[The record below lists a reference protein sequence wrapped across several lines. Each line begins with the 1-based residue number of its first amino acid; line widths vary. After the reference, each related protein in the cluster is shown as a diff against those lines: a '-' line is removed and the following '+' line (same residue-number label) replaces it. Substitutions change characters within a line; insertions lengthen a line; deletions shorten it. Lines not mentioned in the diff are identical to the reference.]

1 MNKQILGRLAGIVV
15 VAALTIGAPMAGASS
30 VKIKTKKGMLTLYS
44 GQKFTGD
51 YFEIVKDRTSM
62 STDFTI
68 GSIAVSEGEK
78 WEVCE
83 GQRFKEPCM
92 VIAQNTEDLG
102 EIMVRS
108 ARKVTDTPAT

>member
-1 MNKQILGRLAGIVV
+1 MNRQTIGRMIG
-15 VAALTIGAPMAGASS
+15 VAAILAMTVPFSAAYSA
-30 VKIKTKKGMLTLYS
+30 KIMTKKGMLTLYA

-51 YFEIVKDRTSM
+51 YMEVVKDRTSM

-68 GSIAVSEGEK
+68 GSIAVFEGEK

-92 VIAQNTEDLG
+92 IVTQNTENLG
-102 EIMVRS
+102 EIMIKS
-108 ARKVTDTPAT
+108 ARKVVDAPAS

>member
-1 MNKQILGRLAGIVV
+1 MHKQILVRLAGASVI
-15 VAALTIGAPMAGASS
+15 AGLTIGVPMSTAMSA
-30 VKIKTKKGMLTLYS
+30 KIMTKKGMLTLYS

-51 YFEIVKDRTSM
+51 YFETAKDRTSM

-68 GSIAVSEGEK
+68 GSIAVFEGEK

-92 VIAQNTEDLG
+92 IVTQNTEDLG
-102 EIMVRS
+102 EIMIRS
-108 ARKVTDTPAT
+108 ARKVVDTPAS